1 MDYLG
6 RMYRPPSEAGSLLL
20 QVTVG
25 CSHNRCSYCGMYRDK
40 RFTAKRFEQVEA
52 DIDEAARE
60 GAVFRRLFLCDG
72 DALVLSV
79 SRLKKI
85 LGAIRRQLPWVER
98 VGVYGDTRS
107 VANKSVAELRE
118 LRELGLGIVYHGIE
132 TGDEEVMRFI
142 DKDATR
148 AECIDTADKLRAAG
162 IAHSVM
168 VLLGVGGER
177 YSELH
182 AAGSA
187 TLLNAMDPQFV
198 GTLMTTV
205 VPGTPLAELQ
215 QSGQFVLP
223 DKFGLLRELCSIVEG
238 SELSDCRFSAN
249 HASNYLP
256 LRASLPA
263 DKPKL
268 LALLGEVIAR
278 GDESLLKPE
287 WMRGL

>member
-1 MDYLG
+1 MDYVG
-6 RMYRPPSEAGSLLL
+6 RMYRPPSEADSLLL
-20 QVTVG
+20 QVTIG
-25 CSHNRCSYCGMYRDK
+25 CSHNRCTYCGMYRDK
-40 RFTAKRFEQVEA
+40 RFKPKAWEQLEA
-52 DIDEAARE
+52 DLEEATAS
-60 GAVFRRLFLCDG
+60 GAVFRRVFLCDG

-85 LGAIRRQLPWVER
+85 LEAIRERLPWVER

-107 VANKSVAELRE
+107 VKGKSVEELRE

-142 DKDATR
+142 EKDATR
-148 AECIDTADKLRAAG
+148 AECIETADKLRAAG

-177 YSELH
+177 FSEQH

-187 TLLNAMDPQFV
+187 TLLTAMDPSYV
-198 GTLMTTV
+198 GVLMTTV
-205 VPGTPLAELQ
+205 VPGTPLAEMQ
-215 QSGQFVLP
+215 QRGEYVLP
-223 DKFGLLRELCSIVEG
+223 SKFGLLRELEAIVAG

-263 DKPKL
+263 DKPQL
-268 LALLGEVIAR
+268 LALLGEVIAS

>member
-1 MDYLG
+1 MDYVG
-6 RMYRPPSEAGSLLL
+6 RMYRPPSEADSLLL
-20 QVTVG
+20 QVTIG

-40 RFTAKRFEQVEA
+40 RFRPKPWEQVEA
-52 DIDEAARE
+52 DMEEAAGS
-60 GAVFRRLFLCDG
+60 GALFRRVFLCDG

-79 SRLKKI
+79 SRLKRI
-85 LGAIRRQLPWVER
+85 LCAIRDRMPWVER

-107 VANKSVAELRE
+107 VANKSVDELRE

-148 AECIDTADKLRAAG
+148 AECVETADKLKAAG
-162 IAHSVM
+162 IMHSVM

-177 YSELH
+177 FSEQH
-182 AAGSA
+182 AKGSA
-187 TLLNAMDPQFV
+187 TLLTAMDPHYV
-198 GTLMTTV
+198 GVLMTTV
-205 VPGTPLAELQ
+205 VPGTPLAELEQ
-215 QSGQFVLP
+215 RGDFILP
-223 DKFGLLRELCSIVEG
+223 GKFGLLRELQAIVAG

-263 DKPKL
+263 DKPQV
-268 LALLGEVIAR
+268 LALLGEVIAG